1 MTLRYYPTSW
11 SQKARIMCDGQVNL
25 INLGLETKAGAMR
38 FFDSP
43 LVGPEIVRNRAVK
56 RFRRMQKKGKV
67 HEDLKLFKE
76 LDPIKAQTYE
86 LLFDDKL

>member
-1 MTLRYYPTSW
+1 MTLHYYPTSW
-11 SQKARIMCDGQVNL
+11 SQKARNLCDNQISL
-25 INLGLETKAGAMR
+25 INFGLETKAGAMR

-67 HEDLKLFKE
+67 HEDLELFKE
-76 LDPIKAQTYE
+76 LCPIKAQTYE

>member
-1 MTLRYYPTSW
+1 MTLHYYPTSW
-11 SQKARIMCDGQVNL
+11 SQKARTLCDSQINL
-25 INLGLETKAGAMR
+25 INHGLETKAGAMR
-38 FFDSP
+38 VFSSA
-43 LVGPEIVRNRAVK
+43 LMGPEIVRNRAVK

-67 HEDLKLFKE
+67 HENLELFKR